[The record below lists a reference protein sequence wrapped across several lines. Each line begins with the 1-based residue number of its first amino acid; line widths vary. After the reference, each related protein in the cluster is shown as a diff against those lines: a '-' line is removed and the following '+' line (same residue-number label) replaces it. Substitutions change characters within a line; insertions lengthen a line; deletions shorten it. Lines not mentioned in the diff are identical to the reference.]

1 MLRGGAAM
9 VTDLKTKVEKY
20 ESKAAHCKESAQQA
34 VAGPQR
40 AIYEVL
46 AGYYSELAMDF
57 RQVIEKRKASI
68 AEPADPEVMPA
79 MLKKE
84 AAPDVTP
91 WPEAAAPSN
100 GNRRTTRPR
109 WSHRASTSKTVPR
122 RPEPGDRVTIH
133 PPSQLFELRPR
144 FFTNSGVWGRLPSAE
159 SVLWEVSARRRACR
173 ELSLSAAL

>member
-91 WPEAAAPSN
+91 RPEAAAEQRQP
-100 GNRRTTRPR
+100 PDD
-109 WSHRASTSKTVPR
+109 A
-122 RPEPGDRVTIH
+122 PEMVAPGVDE
-133 PPSQLFELRPR
+133 QD
-144 FFTNSGVWGRLPSAE
+144 G
-159 SVLWEVSARRRACR
+159 
-173 ELSLSAAL
+173 SAAT

>member
-91 WPEAAAPSN
+91 WPEAAAEQRQP
-100 GNRRTTRPR
+100 PDD
-109 WSHRASTSKTVPR
+109 A
-122 RPEPGDRVTIH
+122 PEMVAPGVDE
-133 PPSQLFELRPR
+133 QD
-144 FFTNSGVWGRLPSAE
+144 G
-159 SVLWEVSARRRACR
+159 
-173 ELSLSAAL
+173 SAAT